1 MGTIGRLLLLKICFR
16 LTHYKNTG
24 AEHVCAKLVYFMN
37 GFMYLYTNIDFGM
50 NFHPFWCN
58 PCKIL
63 AFYTPHN
70 KIGFEL
76 NQ

>member
-1 MGTIGRLLLLKICFR
+1 MK
-16 LTHYKNTG
+16 
-24 AEHVCAKLVYFMN
+24 
-37 GFMYLYTNIDFGM
+37 GFMYLYTNVDFGM

-63 AFYTPHN
+63 ALYTPPD
-70 KIGFEL
+70 KIGIEL

>member
-1 MGTIGRLLLLKICFR
+1 MCE
-16 LTHYKNTG
+16 TG
-24 AEHVCAKLVYFMN
+24 LFHEHEW
-37 GFMYLYTNIDFGM
+37 LYVFIHREADFGM
-50 NFHPFWCN
+50 NFHPFWYN

-70 KIGFEL
+70 KIGIEL

>member
-1 MGTIGRLLLLKICFR
+1 MKS
-16 LTHYKNTG
+16 
-24 AEHVCAKLVYFMN
+24 
-37 GFMYLYTNIDFGM
+37 FMYLYTNVDFGM

-70 KIGFEL
+70 KIDIEL
-76 NQ
+76 NQYVINNRMTFIHQKWCFSRLAILLYLSYNY